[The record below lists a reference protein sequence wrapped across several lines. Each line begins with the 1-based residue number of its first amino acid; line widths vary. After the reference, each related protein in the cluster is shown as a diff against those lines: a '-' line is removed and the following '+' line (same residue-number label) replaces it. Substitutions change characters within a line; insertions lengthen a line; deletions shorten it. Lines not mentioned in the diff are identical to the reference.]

1 MATPL
6 LSALRAFADTRPLRL
21 HMPGHHGTMPLPEWS
36 AAAQLDFT
44 ELPPT
49 GDLFGGEGP
58 VMEAQSLWAERFGMD
73 QCLFLTGGSTQ
84 GIHTALT
91 LACSP
96 GDTLLVD
103 RGSHRSVYHAMALL
117 DLRPVYLSR
126 PWLDGVTGPIDPD
139 LVARQLEKHPEIRTV
154 CITSP
159 TYYGVLSDLKRI
171 SEIVHAYGGRLIVD
185 GAHGAHL
192 PWLLENPFEG
202 VDLLVVSA
210 HKTLPAPGQTA
221 LLFAQG
227 FAHRELRRAGSIYG
241 SSSPSYPMMA
251 ALDWVRAWMEE
262 GGAERYRRTAQLT
275 EGLRR
280 RWPSLQPKGAALDPA
295 RFVWRVGN
303 GPEAQRALEQEGIY
317 PEMSDTGHVVM
328 ILTGQ
333 DGPAEVERLEEG
345 MSKFSTKSADI
356 VETLPDPPEIPEA
369 RLTPREALF
378 ASRETMALSAAAGR
392 IAASQIAPYPPGIP
406 VLAPGELIQKKYLA
420 YLNKIGYNIE
430 SETEVIQ

>member
-1 MATPL
+1 MNTPL
-6 LSALRAFADTRPLRL
+6 LTALRTFADTGPLRL
-21 HMPGHHGTMPLPEWS
+21 HMPGHHGSMPLPEW
-36 AAAQLDFT
+36 AAAARLDFT

-58 VMEAQSLWAERFGMD
+58 IMEAQKLWAERFGMD
-73 QCLFLTGGSTQ
+73 ECLFLTGGSSQ

-96 GDTLLVD
+96 GDGILVD
-103 RGSHRSVYHAMALL
+103 RGSHRSVYHSMALL

-126 PWLDGVTGPIDPD
+126 PWLGGVTGPIDPD
-139 LVARQLEKHPEIRTV
+139 MVARQLECHPEIKTV

-171 SEIVHAYGGRLIVD
+171 SSIVHARGARLVVD

-192 PWLLENPFEG
+192 PWLLDDPFEG
-202 VDLLVVSA
+202 VDLLVASA

-221 LLFAQG
+221 LLFARG
-227 FAHRELRRAGSIYG
+227 FDHRALRRAGSVYG

-251 ALDWVRAWMEE
+251 ALDWTRAWMEE
-262 GGAERYRRTAQLT
+262 EGAARYCQTARLT
-275 EGLRR
+275 EGLRQ
-280 RWPSLQPKGAALDPA
+280 RWPSLRTEGAVLDPT
-295 RFVWRVGN
+295 RFVWRVN
-303 GPEAQRALEQEGIY
+303 GGHEAREALEREGIY
-317 PEMSDTGHVVM
+317 PEMSDPGHVVM
-328 ILTGQ
+328 ILTCQ
-333 DGPAEVERLEEG
+333 DGPAELARLEDG
-345 MSKFSTKSADI
+345 MKKFSTKSGGI
-356 VETLPDPPEIPEA
+356 VEKLPPPPAVPEVRLTLRQALFAPRETLP
-369 RLTPREALF
+369 
-378 ASRETMALSAAAGR
+378 LSAAEGR

-430 SETEVIQ
+430 SETEVVQ